1 MKFGEY
7 LRGLRKRR
15 DISIRRLAAAS
26 GVSNSYIS
34 QIETGQ
40 RGIPSPFVIRQLA
53 DALDVPYLDMMKA
66 AGYLPE
72 SEQTIAASRRDGY
85 DTPLS
90 HDVQQAVELIIEELR
105 QRHRNGGKSN

>member
-1 MKFGEY
+1 
-7 LRGLRKRR
+7 
-15 DISIRRLAAAS
+15 
-26 GVSNSYIS
+26 
-34 QIETGQ
+34 
-40 RGIPSPFVIRQLA
+40 
-53 DALDVPYLDMMKA
+53 MMKA

>member
-40 RGIPSPFVIRQLA
+40 RGIPSPIVIRQLA
-53 DALDVPYLDMMKA
+53 DALDVPYL
-66 AGYLPE
+66 
-72 SEQTIAASRRDGY
+72 DGY